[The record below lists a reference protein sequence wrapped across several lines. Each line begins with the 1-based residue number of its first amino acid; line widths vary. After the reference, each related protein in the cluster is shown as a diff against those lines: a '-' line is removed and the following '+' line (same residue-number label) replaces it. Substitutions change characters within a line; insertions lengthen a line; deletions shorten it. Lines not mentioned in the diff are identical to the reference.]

1 MTSQLVPVLIAAA
14 ALVLILKRLRRQ
26 RRARSTA
33 SPGHHPRLWPDRSDG
48 SPALGVIGLVAGRE
62 IRQRIRGRSFQVA
75 TALLLAGV
83 AAAVVIPV
91 NTRGGPA
98 RAQQVGVVGAIT
110 PALRQAAAT
119 AATAAKTAVHVV
131 SEADTAAAEHAL
143 RSGPIDVAVVDGG
156 RLMVNK
162 ALTSGDTSTRA
173 QFVRAFAQLLG
184 VNRAFAA
191 AGLSATQAQLLSSA
205 TPLPVASLQP
215 ASTNTAAR
223 TTSVIGVVVLFLML
237 TQYLTWTLI
246 GVMEEKTSRVIEVLL
261 ASVRPLQLLTGKLV
275 GIAAVVFAQAVLVA
289 AVALV
294 LARAVG
300 SDLLHGSAPL
310 ALLSAVVWLVLG
322 YAFYSWLY
330 AAAGSMAERQDQVQS
345 LAIPLA
351 LPLIAGYILSIG
363 VASSGTAPTYFHVL
377 AYLPPTAPFAMT
389 TLVGLGAV
397 TWWQFTLS
405 GVLTA
410 ASTVALARLAATV
423 YRRSILRTGRRVRLR
438 EVITKAR

>member
-1 MTSQLVPVLIAAA
+1 M
-14 ALVLILKRLRRQ
+14 
-26 RRARSTA
+26 
-33 SPGHHPRLWPDRSDG
+33 
-48 SPALGVIGLVAGRE
+48 
-62 IRQRIRGRSFQVA
+62 
-75 TALLLAGV
+75 
-83 AAAVVIPV
+83 
-91 NTRGGPA
+91 
-98 RAQQVGVVGAIT
+98 
-110 PALRQAAAT
+110 
-119 AATAAKTAVHVV
+119 
-131 SEADTAAAEHAL
+131 
-143 RSGPIDVAVVDGG
+143 
-156 RLMVNK
+156 
-162 ALTSGDTSTRA
+162 
-173 QFVRAFAQLLG
+173 
-184 VNRAFAA
+184 
-191 AGLSATQAQLLSSA
+191 
-205 TPLPVASLQP
+205 
-215 ASTNTAAR
+215 
-223 TTSVIGVVVLFLML
+223 
-237 TQYLTWTLI
+237 
-246 GVMEEKTSRVIEVLL
+246 
-261 ASVRPLQLLTGKLV
+261 
-275 GIAAVVFAQAVLVA
+275 FAQAALVA

-310 ALLSAVVWLVLG
+310 VLLSAVVWLVLG

-351 LPLIAGYILSIG
+351 LPLITGYILSIT
-363 VASSGTAPTYFHVL
+363 VASSGNAPTYFHVL